1 MNAYP
6 ISPDIKSPKNNF
18 KKLLNP
24 LGDRIA
30 PEFEA
35 KVTRTITKPG
45 FGHKKKNQ
53 DQQKPTL
60 DERNN

>member
-6 ISPDIKSPKNNF
+6 ISPDIKCPKNNS
-18 KKLLNP
+18 KELLNP

-35 KVTRTITKPG
+35 KVTRTITKSG
-45 FGHKKKNQ
+45 FGHKMKNQ
-53 DQQKPTL
+53 EQQNPTMGEL
-60 DERNN
+60 NS